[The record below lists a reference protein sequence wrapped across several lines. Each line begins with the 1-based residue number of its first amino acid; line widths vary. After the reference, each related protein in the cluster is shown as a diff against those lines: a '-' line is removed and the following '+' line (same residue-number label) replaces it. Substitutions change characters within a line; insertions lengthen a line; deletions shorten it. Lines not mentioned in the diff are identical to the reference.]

1 MVFRQHGE
9 LFATYCHTL
18 IALDVKHLCYNKAK
32 KEGVYMSETI
42 SCRQTLAVTSHRV
55 LASDLNEHETV
66 YGGALLAL
74 LDGTASISASR
85 FARSQCVTAA
95 LDQVNFIEPFVLN
108 DSLCIESY
116 VTGHGKRSLEVFVKV
131 IGEHLDTGERFLG
144 MTAFLTFVVLDKKVT
159 LPELSAE
166 TPEEQ
171 SLCAGFQK
179 RKACRRQKIAEQRK
193 LQASLSLDF
202 PWYS

>member
-18 IALDVKHLCYNKAK
+18 IALDIKHLCYNKAK

-95 LDQVNFIEPFVLN
+95 LDQVNFNEPLVLK
-108 DSLCIESY
+108 D
-116 VTGHGKRSLEVFVKV
+116 
-131 IGEHLDTGERFLG
+131 
-144 MTAFLTFVVLDKKVT
+144 
-159 LPELSAE
+159 
-166 TPEEQ
+166 
-171 SLCAGFQK
+171 
-179 RKACRRQKIAEQRK
+179 
-193 LQASLSLDF
+193 
-202 PWYS
+202 